1 MTIDEAIVAVADFLQ
16 PLMPV
21 ATTIVRG
28 QTNDVPP
35 PLPPSIVIT
44 EVGKP
49 QYTTIRVTGGGAF
62 IQQDT
67 YLQPVR
73 LDVQLDFYGLQAGD
87 MSGIANTM
95 LRSGYAVEN
104 FPDGVAPLYCSDA
117 IQAPL
122 ITGEK
127 QFEARWIIT
136 LSLQYNASVTV
147 GQESF
152 IEVGDVM
159 VDPVDQTTPTE

>member
-1 MTIDEAIVAVADFLQ
+1 MTPDQAVVAVANFLR

-21 ATTIVRG
+21 ATTIVQG
-28 QTNDVPP
+28 QANAVPAP
-35 PLPPSIVIT
+35 KPPSIVIT
-44 EVGKP
+44 PVGKP
-49 QYTTIRVTGGGAF
+49 QYTTTRVTSGGSLSQ
-62 IQQDT
+62 IDT
-67 YLQPVR
+67 YLQPVI
-73 LDVQLDFYGLQAGD
+73 LQLQLDFYGKDAGN
-87 MSGIANTM
+87 MSGVANTM

-104 FPDGVAPLYCSDA
+104 FPSGVAPLYCSDA
-117 IQAPL
+117 IQSPL

-127 QFEARWIIT
+127 QYEARWIIT

-152 IEVGDVM
+152 IEVGDVI